1 MEAMFKQ
8 IICKYDKPLRE
19 DGSVSYKLYWDKPE
33 HNHIDVTDHSIR
45 FWFARE
51 VPTTDYYEDGSKDEN
66 VTAGLEFTSN
76 LDEEFEH
83 CTVTIEFSNGNIAEY
98 KCPENFSKF
107 VEDFRD
113 FKESNYTCVPGTS
126 VMSKA
131 ASLLDDEMQY
141 EI

>member
-1 MEAMFKQ
+1 MFKQ
-8 IICKYDKPLRE
+8 IICKYDKPLR
-19 DGSVSYKLYWDKPE
+19 DGCTSYKLYWDEPE
-33 HNHIDVTDHSIR
+33 HNNIEVSDHCIR
-45 FWFARE
+45 FWFAHE
-51 VPTTDYYEDGSKDEN
+51 VPTTDYYEDGSKDEYAD
-66 VTAGLEFTSN
+66 AGLEFTDN
-76 LDEEFEH
+76 VHEEFEH
-83 CTVTIEFSNGNIAEY
+83 SSVIIEFSNGNIAEY